1 MLYTEQPFLD
11 RFALAA
17 RAGFSAV
24 EYLFPYQF
32 DLKEIR
38 TRLEDLGLVQALFNL
53 HPGDPSAAEWGTLSS
68 PHRREYF
75 RRSLSEALQA
85 ARFLGCSR
93 LNSMFGNRVAG
104 VTPAAQFDCAVEN
117 LTWAAPLAADAGV
130 TLLIEPL
137 NPADFPECAIHRTSE
152 ALEIVRRVDN
162 PQVKLQYDIYHAQMT
177 EGNLIHTFSK
187 CLFEIGHMQLAD
199 VPGRHEPGTGEIN
212 FPTVLKALGDL
223 NYSGYMGLEYRP
235 SGDTN
240 GSLAWLPL
248 DQRTQATGALQ

>member
-1 MLYTEQPFLD
+1 MALKGVLLDTNAYSAFKRGQP
-11 RFALAA
+11 
-17 RAGFSAV
+17 
-24 EYLFPYQF
+24 
-32 DLKEIR
+32 
-38 TRLEDLGLVQALFNL
+38 
-53 HPGDPSAAEWGTLSS
+53 
-68 PHRREYF
+68 
-75 RRSLSEALQA
+75 
-85 ARFLGCSR
+85 
-93 LNSMFGNRVAG
+93 
-104 VTPAAQFDCAVEN
+104 
-117 LTWAAPLAADAGV
+117 
-130 TLLIEPL
+130 
-137 NPADFPECAIHRTSE
+137 E

-162 PQVKLQYDIYHAQMT
+162 PSVKLQYDIYHAQMT

-212 FPTVLKALGDL
+212 FPTVLKALDDL